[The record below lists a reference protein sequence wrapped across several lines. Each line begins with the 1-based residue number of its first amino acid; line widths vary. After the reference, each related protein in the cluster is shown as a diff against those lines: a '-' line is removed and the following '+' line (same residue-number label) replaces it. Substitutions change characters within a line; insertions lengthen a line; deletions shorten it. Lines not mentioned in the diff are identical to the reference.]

1 MSDKPTSP
9 LRPPRIK
16 QPELGRWL
24 KSRIGT
30 VCDIWIARVHT
41 HPPTASGQPLKPPS
55 EAQLRRI
62 YTALCDGLT
71 LGRFTAFDDELA
83 QLTRDGFQMGYR
95 LSDLLYM
102 IVALQDQT
110 WQAITAEFLPERAV
124 AYMQGLGNVLST
136 ALTHVARVFYDE
148 MQAGAAGELE
158 RAQWRLAQL
167 DRAKS
172 NFISIAAHELRTP
185 ITLIQGYSDIL
196 IHDFVDAAD
205 ARAAAVANGLM
216 TGARRLLQ
224 IVNDM
229 IAVSMIDNES
239 LALNFQPVSLLHV
252 FQIVVGDLKNDIAER
267 SIDVHV
273 APLPPEIA
281 GRTLYADSQ
290 RLYDAFMHLV
300 GNSIKYTPDGGH
312 VRIETRLLSP
322 GGGGEPVVQITVADD
337 GIGIAPENRERI
349 FEKFYGPTDA
359 LRHSSGRTKFKGG
372 GPGLGL
378 AVAKGVVEA
387 HGGKIWV
394 ESPGYD
400 EVKRPGTTVYVLLP
414 MHTTPPA
421 PRHRLN
427 LDTDGG

>member
-1 MSDKPTSP
+1 MSENPTSP

-24 KSRIGT
+24 ESRIGA
-30 VCDIWIARVHT
+30 VCDMWIARVHAY
-41 HPPTASGQPLKPPS
+41 PPTSSGRPLKPPS
-55 EAQLRRI
+55 DAQLRRI
-62 YTALCDGLT
+62 FTALCDSLKS
-71 LGRFTAFDDELA
+71 GRFTAFDDELA
-83 QLTRDGFQMGYR
+83 QLTRDGFQMSYR

-102 IVALQDQT
+102 ILALQDQT

-124 AYMQGLGNVLST
+124 VYMQGLSNVLST
-136 ALTHVARVFYDE
+136 ALTRIARVFHDE
-148 MQAGAAGELE
+148 IQAGVAEELE

-196 IHDFVDAAD
+196 IQDFIDPAD
-205 ARAAAVANGLM
+205 ARATAAANGLM

-239 LALNFQPVSLLHV
+239 LALNFQPVSLAHV
-252 FQIVVGDLKNDIAER
+252 FQIVVGDLKNEIAER

-273 APLPPEIA
+273 APLPPEVA
-281 GRTLYADSQ
+281 GRTFYADSQ

-300 GNSIKYTPDGGH
+300 SNGIKYTPDGGH

-322 GGGGEPVVQITVADD
+322 GRGEEPVVQITVADD

-349 FEKFYGPTDA
+349 FEKFHGTTDA

-378 AVAKGVVEA
+378 AVARGVVEA

-414 MHTTPPA
+414 MRAEPPR
-421 PRHRLN
+421 PRQRLK
-427 LDTDGG
+427 LDPEG